1 MDWERLNVSVERLL
15 NRQKGVSVPF
25 YTEDGTQYW
34 GCRTSLRREDVNT
47 DAGLA
52 DSYSF
57 SLLCP
62 FSQFIGNGL
71 PKPRQSKVTI
81 NGIEYRVLSVERD
94 ATEATVRLNLGEAL
108 A

>member
-1 MDWERLNVSVERLL
+1 MDWGIINTQVERLL
-15 NRQKGVSVPF
+15 YSQKGVCISF
-25 YTEDGTQYW
+25 MYDGNTYE
-34 GCRTSLRREDVNT
+34 GCRTMLRRDDVNT

-52 DSYSF
+52 DAYSF

-62 FSQFIGNGL
+62 ASQFVAHAL

-81 NGIEYRVLSVERD
+81 GGNEYRVLAVEKD
-94 ATEATVRLNLGEAL
+94 ATGSAVRIHLGEAL

>member
-1 MDWERLNVSVERLL
+1 MDWDRVNIGVERLL
-15 NRQKGVSVPF
+15 TSQRGLCLPFKIDGV
-25 YTEDGTQYW
+25 QYS

-52 DSYSF
+52 DAYSF

-62 FSQFIGNGL
+62 LSQFSDGL
-71 PKPRQSKVTI
+71 PKPRQSKVVLDGT
-81 NGIEYRVLSVERD
+81 EYRILAVEQD
-94 ATEATVRLNLGEAL
+94 ATGATCRLHLGEAL

>member
-1 MDWERLNVSVERLL
+1 MDWERINNSVERLL
-15 NRQKGVSVPF
+15 TSQRGLCVSFKIDGV
-25 YTEDGTQYW
+25 QYS

-52 DSYSF
+52 DAYSF

-62 FSQFIGNGL
+62 LSQFQQL
-71 PKPRQSKVTI
+71 PKPRQSKVSLDG
-81 NGIEYRVLSVERD
+81 NEYRVLAVEQD
-94 ATEATVRLNLGEAL
+94 ATGATARLHLGEAM

>member
-1 MDWERLNVSVERLL
+1 MDWEKIAQSAERLL
-15 NRQKGVSVPF
+15 GRQLGVCVLF
-25 YTEDGTQYW
+25 KLDGVVRR

-52 DSYSF
+52 DAYSF

-62 FSQFIGNGL
+62 YSQFVGAEM
-71 PKPRQSKVTI
+71 PKPRTSKANVD
-81 NGIEYRVLSVERD
+81 GVEYRVLGLETD
-94 ATEATVRLNLGEAL
+94 AAKATLKIHLGEVL